1 MKKESRI
8 VQVLSALI
16 DLVWAGLL
24 WLACSL
30 PLFTI
35 GASSTAL
42 YYTIVKCIRHD
53 RGRVSSCF
61 FRSFRTNFRQA
72 TIIWLLCILYIL
84 IGIGDCI
91 AFSRMGISKDS
102 PLILFSR
109 LFFLPV
115 PLLFPWLFSFLSRF
129 QNTVAGTFRFS
140 VYLAMKN
147 FGRTLLLTLQ
157 LTLFLLICWMI
168 PFLTPFLPGVFCMLM
183 SLTIEPVFREMTSDM
198 GAENEDAWY
207 NE

>member
-1 MKKESRI
+1 
-8 VQVLSALI
+8 
-16 DLVWAGLL
+16 
-24 WLACSL
+24 
-30 PLFTI
+30 
-35 GASSTAL
+35 
-42 YYTIVKCIRHD
+42 
-53 RGRVSSCF
+53 
-61 FRSFRTNFRQA
+61 
-72 TIIWLLCILYIL
+72 
-84 IGIGDCI
+84 
-91 AFSRMGISKDS
+91 MGISKDS